1 MKCMKKNDIK
11 LLIGILLLTLAVF
24 LGYRLFYTRTGDTV
38 QITVNGR
45 LTKTL
50 PLNRTATYTIQ
61 TDNGKNILQIKNGF
75 AVITDADCP
84 DKLCVH
90 QEKISKQGQTLV
102 CLPHKVIVSISSS
115 GKPADALDGVA
126 R

>member
-11 LLIGILLLTLAVF
+11 LLIGILLVTLAVF
-24 LGYRLFYTRTGDTV
+24 VAYRLLYTHTGDTV
-38 QITVNGR
+38 QITVDGK

-50 PLNRTATYTIQ
+50 PLNHTATYTIQ
-61 TDNGKNILQIKNGF
+61 TESGKNILQIRNGF
-75 AVITDADCP
+75 ASITDADCP

-115 GKPADALDGVA
+115 GRQKEKLDGVA